1 MRRTSGELVRKL
13 AYFQRI
19 RFASEL
25 VDESQP
31 QVSNKALPS
40 GNSTG
45 IELAYE
51 VPSEGQKE
59 EVINSDLIII
69 LINNLI
75 RLPRKR
81 NLALVWLRSWL
92 N

>member
-1 MRRTSGELVRKL
+1 MVRKL
-13 AYFQRI
+13 AYFQN
-19 RFASEL
+19 RFVSEL

-31 QVSNKALPS
+31 QESNKALPS
-40 GNSTG
+40 GNSAG

-59 EVINSDLIII
+59 EVVKSDLTIT
-69 LINNLI
+69 LINHST
-75 RLPRKR
+75 RLSRKR